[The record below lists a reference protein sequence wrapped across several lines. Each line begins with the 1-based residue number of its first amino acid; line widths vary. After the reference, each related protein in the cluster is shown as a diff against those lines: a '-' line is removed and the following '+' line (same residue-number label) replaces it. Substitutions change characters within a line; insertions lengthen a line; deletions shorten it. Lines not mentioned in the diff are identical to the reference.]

1 MSKKAKQVHLE
12 EDLDDSVLLNDVK
25 EEPVS
30 EESEDESIVEPAPKP
45 KRQLTER
52 QKEALAA
59 GRAKGRERLDQKH
72 AEINERRQARMD
84 ELAKMKEEAEQ
95 RVQKVVVKKA
105 VAIKKRELMQQ
116 IRLDEIEDDS
126 NDDIPVEIVRKII
139 AKQRQK
145 QQAPNERKSSVST
158 LTLDS
163 KKPTPVPHEPEYKPA
178 HRYNPTEAYGYQ
190 KPIQAKTVFNFV

>member
-1 MSKKAKQVHLE
+1 MSKKTKQVHLE
-12 EDLDDSVLLNDVK
+12 EDLDDSVLLNEVK
-25 EEPVS
+25 DEPVS
-30 EESEDESIVEPAPKP
+30 ESSEEESIVEPVSKP

-72 AEINERRQARMD
+72 AEINERRQARMN

-95 RVQKVVVKKA
+95 RVQATVVKKA
-105 VAIKKRELMQQ
+105 VQIKKKELLQQ
-116 IRLDEIEDDS
+116 IKLDEIEDDS
-126 NDDIPVEIVRKII
+126 DDEIPVEIVRKII

-145 QQAPNERKSSVST
+145 QQAPKQQAP
-158 LTLDS
+158 

-178 HRYNPTEAYGYQ
+178 HRYNPNEAYGYQ
-190 KPIQAKTVFNFV
+190 KPVQAKTVFNFV